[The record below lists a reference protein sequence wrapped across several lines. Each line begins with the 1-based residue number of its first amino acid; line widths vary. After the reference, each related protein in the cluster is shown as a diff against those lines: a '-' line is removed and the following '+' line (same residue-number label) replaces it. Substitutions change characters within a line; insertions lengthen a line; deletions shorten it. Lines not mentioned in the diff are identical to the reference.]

1 MKRENRHLRAA
12 LLKAALAEKM
22 ESQQDYRK
30 ALELYQESVSL
41 LLPLIEG
48 KENLSLNLRYL

>member
-1 MKRENRHLRAA
+1 MEFSGRVEELQKQNPQ
-12 LLKAALAEKM
+12 LKAALVKASLAEQM
-22 ESQQDYRK
+22 ESKQDYRK

-48 KENLSLNLRYL
+48 KK